1 MDKWNPDQMEKM
13 RQGGNDKFKEF
24 IRAYGPEGGWDDK
37 ASIAE
42 KYKTWAAAQYREKV
56 SPGIRI
62 KVVMRRRSSKRDFD
76 STCSE
81 IAKHGNCRWNIHQI
95 LSTRIFQQETY
106 PQSTDYAEPVF
117 ILEQPFPDFFPLF
130 QRRAG
135 GTGGEGRAE
144 ES

>member
-56 SPGIRI
+56 SPGIRS
-62 KVVMRRRSSKRDFD
+62 RSLRGGGAQR
-76 STCSE
+76 E
-81 IAKHGNCRWNIHQI
+81 ISIRPALTAKHGNCRWNIHQI

-106 PQSTDYAEPVF
+106 PQSIDYAEPIF
-117 ILEQPFPDFFPLF
+117 ILEQPFPDFFTLF
-130 QRRAG
+130 KRRAG
-135 GTGGEGRAE
+135 GTGREGRAE